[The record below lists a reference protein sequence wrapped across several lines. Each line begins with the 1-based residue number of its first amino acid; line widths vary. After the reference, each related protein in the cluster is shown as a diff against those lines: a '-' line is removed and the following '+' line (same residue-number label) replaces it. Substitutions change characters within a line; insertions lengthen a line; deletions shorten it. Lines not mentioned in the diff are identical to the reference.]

1 MMIFLLANII
11 CCNIASVLLSVVDYR
26 QVRHPTGCL
35 CIVLFVNCTY
45 AVLTYFVFCHQ
56 GGTLNKASKGRDK
69 GERDSDKESLNKVE
83 SEKNGAIHSCSS
95 SS

>member
-11 CCNIASVLLSVVDYR
+11 CCNITSVLLSIVDYR
-26 QVRHPTGCL
+26 QVRHPTDCL
-35 CIVLFVNCTY
+35 CIVLFVNCTD

-56 GGTLNKASKGRDK
+56 GSTLNKATKGTDK

-83 SEKNGAIHSCSS
+83 NEKNGAIYSCSS

>member
-11 CCNIASVLLSVVDYR
+11 CCNITSVLLSVVDYR
-26 QVRHPTGCL
+26 QVRHPTDCL
-35 CIVLFVNCTY
+35 CIVLFVNCSPI
-45 AVLTYFVFCHQ
+45 LFFCHQ
-56 GGTLNKASKGRDK
+56 GSTLNKATKGTDK

-83 SEKNGAIHSCSS
+83 SEKNGAVYSCSS